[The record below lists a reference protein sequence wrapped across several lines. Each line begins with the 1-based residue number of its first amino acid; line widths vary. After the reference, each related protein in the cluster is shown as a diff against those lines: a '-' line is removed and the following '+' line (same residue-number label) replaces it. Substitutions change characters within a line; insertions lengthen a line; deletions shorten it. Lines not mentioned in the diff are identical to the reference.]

1 MIRWLGHSAFEIT
14 TSNDKSIFID
24 PWIDNPSSPIHLDN
38 ISKSDLILVT
48 HDHFDH
54 VGNTVDIYKKTDA
67 VVVTNPETAN
77 KLSKSGVEN
86 VVGMNIGGSVEP
98 IAGVKVTMVQAF
110 HSSESGCPAGF
121 LLHMDGKIIYH
132 AGDTGIFS
140 SMELLGDLYD
150 INVAMIP
157 IGSVFT
163 MDPYQAAKSL
173 RLLKP
178 DVVIPMHY
186 GTFPALVKDANE
198 FLDLAKKEYPEAK
211 VVILKPGEEL
221 RL

>member
-14 TSNDKSIFID
+14 TSNDKSILID
-24 PWIDNPSSPIHLDN
+24 PWIENPSSPINLDD
-38 ISKSDLILVT
+38 ISKADLVLVT

-54 VGNTVDIYKKTDA
+54 VGNTVDICKRTNA

-77 KLSKSGVEN
+77 KLSRSGVKK
-86 VVGMNIGGSVEP
+86 VIGMNIGGSIEP
-98 IAGVKVTMVQAF
+98 IDGVKVTMVQAF

-121 LLHMDGKIIYH
+121 LLHIDGKIIYH

-150 INVAMIP
+150 INVALIP

-198 FLDLAKKEYPEAK
+198 FLNIAKKEYPDAK
-211 VVILKPGEEL
+211 VVVLKPGEEL